1 MKSSLYLCKKIRNMK
16 HKFDPEID
24 ECEDFDLTEID
35 YKRRSRNDDDDVI
48 EDYWLTDD
56 AYEILED
63 VQRKQDREDCRI
75 SAGVIFGCLIVI
87 TGAILFGFRHIIWG

>member
-1 MKSSLYLCKKIRNMK
+1 MKQI
-16 HKFDPEID
+16 FDPEID
-24 ECEDFDLTEID
+24 ECEDFDFTEIN
-35 YKRRSRNDDDDVI
+35 YKRRSRNAEDDVV

-63 VQRKQDREDCRI
+63 VQRKQDREDRHI
-75 SAGVIFGCLIVI
+75 SAGVILGCLLVI